1 MFPRKIILFFVQL
14 FPILVDSLVIQIP
27 SETVFGPQNPTQG
40 QFQNV
45 FGNVGFIQ
53 FIRIVCCTRN
63 SSFPVVM
70 KPYITYGCLEACFFS
85 QIFFG
90 MDYSHQPA
98 IYFWLFRVPGP
109 SSIFLPR
116 LRFRILRHT
125 CRSAASQRSDLGGT
139 WGNGGST
146 HIYPCWHGQT
156 RIEMTCFLQPEEKWI
171 WEWYVIFKIIGYS
184 TL

>member
-40 QFQNV
+40 QFQNA

-85 QIFFG
+85 QIFLGWITATNQQFISGCFG
-90 MDYSHQPA
+90 FQVLP
-98 IYFWLFRVPGP
+98 P
-109 SSIFLPR
+109 SSSR
-116 LRFRILRHT
+116 V
-125 CRSAASQRSDLGGT
+125 S
-139 WGNGGST
+139 GS
-146 HIYPCWHGQT
+146 G
-156 RIEMTCFLQPEEKWI
+156 
-171 WEWYVIFKIIGYS
+171 S
-184 TL
+184 